1 MGKSDVHGSRTAWI
15 GWSILFGILSL
26 FVSIGFFVLIG
37 VGIVRLAGSGR
48 SGGQSFGYNGSNLE
62 RLIQGR
68 VAEIRRLP
76 PDSKELCAQ
85 ALLRERPDFFMP
97 REVGGQTPHPPDQ
110 QTLELAALGI
120 ANAMSE

>member
-1 MGKSDVHGSRTAWI
+1 MDRLVDSVRD
-15 GWSILFGILSL
+15 
-26 FVSIGFFVLIG
+26 FVA
-37 VGIVRLAGSGR
+37 VRVDRLLCAHWRWDCPPGGSGR
-48 SGGQSFGYNGSNLE
+48 SGGQAFGYNGSNLE

-97 REVGGQTPHPPDQ
+97 RKVGGQTPQPPDQ